1 MGTKPVR
8 IDNRKHQKARRRR
21 QTAATRAVV
30 IVVVLVLVAVLAV
43 AGITRHHKKTQRA
56 QNDTS
61 VQAVSQTGNGQEE
74 QNGTDSAQGQQ
85 TSQTEAAGETLAGTQ
100 VQSVTAK
107 GYAIQVVDGVT
118 YIGGVMI
125 ANKSYSLP
133 ESYAPGDLLPEVKE
147 AFAVMQKAAA
157 AQGLNIYISSGYR
170 SYSRQQTLYN
180 NYVKSD
186 GKALAD
192 TYSSR
197 PGYSEHQTGLCF
209 DLNTIDDSFGNTKE
223 SAWLEQHAQEY
234 GFIIRFPKGK
244 DAQTGYQYEPWH
256 LRYLGVDMA
265 TKVYNSGLSLE
276 EYLGITSEY
285 AD

>member
-8 IDNRKHQKARRRR
+8 IDNRKREKARRRR
-21 QTAATRAVV
+21 QTAAMRAAVFAAA
-30 IVVVLVLVAVLAV
+30 LVLVAVLVV
-43 AGITRHHKKTQRA
+43 AGIIRHHKKTQTV

-61 VQAVSQTGNGQEE
+61 AQTVSQTE
-74 QNGTDSAQGQQ
+74 NGTDTVQGQQ

-157 AQGLNIYISSGYR
+157 AQGLNIYISSAV
-170 SYSRQQTLYN
+170 SR
-180 NYVKSD
+180 
-186 GKALAD
+186 
-192 TYSSR
+192 
-197 PGYSEHQTGLCF
+197 HCI
-209 DLNTIDDSFGNTKE
+209 TI
-223 SAWLEQHAQEY
+223 
-234 GFIIRFPKGK
+234 
-244 DAQTGYQYEPWH
+244 
-256 LRYLGVDMA
+256 M
-265 TKVYNSGLSLE
+265 
-276 EYLGITSEY
+276 
-285 AD
+285 

>member
-1 MGTKPVR
+1 MGKKPVR
-8 IDNRKHQKARRRR
+8 IDNRKRQKARRRR

-30 IVVVLVLVAVLAV
+30 IAAALVLVSVLAV
-43 AGITRHHKKTQRA
+43 AGITRRHKKTQTA

-61 VQAVSQTGNGQEE
+61 AQTVSQTENGQSE

-85 TSQTEAAGETLAGTQ
+85 TSQTEAAGETLAGAQ

-107 GYAIQVVDGVT
+107 GYAVQVVDGVT

-265 TKVYNSGLSLE
+265 TKVYNSGLCLE

>member
-8 IDNRKHQKARRRR
+8 IDNRKREKARRRR
-21 QTAATRAVV
+21 QTAAARAAVLAAA
-30 IVVVLVLVAVLAV
+30 LVLVAVLVV
-43 AGITRHHKKTQRA
+43 AGIIRHHKKTQTV

-61 VQAVSQTGNGQEE
+61 AQTVSQTE
-74 QNGTDSAQGQQ
+74 NGTDTVQCQQ

-125 ANKSYSLP
+125 ANKSYSLQ

-209 DLNTIDDSFGNTKE
+209 DLNTIDDSF
-223 SAWLEQHAQEY
+223 AQEY

-256 LRYLGVDMA
+256 LRYLGIDMA

>member
-8 IDNRKHQKARRRR
+8 IDNRKREKARRHR
-21 QTAATRAVV
+21 QTAAARAAVLVV
-30 IVVVLVLVAVLAV
+30 ALVLVAVLAV
-43 AGITRHHKKTQRA
+43 AGIIRHHKKMQTV

-61 VQAVSQTGNGQEE
+61 AQTVSQTGNGQEE
-74 QNGTDSAQGQQ
+74 QNGTDSA
-85 TSQTEAAGETLAGTQ
+85 LAGTQ

-256 LRYLGVDMA
+256 LRYLGIDMA

>member
-8 IDNRKHQKARRRR
+8 IDNRKRQKARRRR
-21 QTAATRAVV
+21 QTAAARAAVLAAA
-30 IVVVLVLVAVLAV
+30 LVLVAVLVV
-43 AGITRHHKKTQRA
+43 AGIIRHHKKTQTV

-61 VQAVSQTGNGQEE
+61 AQTVSQTENS
-74 QNGTDSAQGQQ
+74 TDTVQGQQ

-256 LRYLGVDMA
+256 LRYLGIDMA

>member
-8 IDNRKHQKARRRR
+8 IDNRKREKARRRR
-21 QTAATRAVV
+21 QTAAARAAVLAAA
-30 IVVVLVLVAVLAV
+30 LVLVAVLVV
-43 AGITRHHKKTQRA
+43 AGIIRHHKKAQTV

-61 VQAVSQTGNGQEE
+61 AQTVSQTE
-74 QNGTDSAQGQQ
+74 NGT
-85 TSQTEAAGETLAGTQ
+85 AGETLAGTQ

-256 LRYLGVDMA
+256 LRYLGIDMA

>member
-1 MGTKPVR
+1 M
-8 IDNRKHQKARRRR
+8 
-21 QTAATRAVV
+21 
-30 IVVVLVLVAVLAV
+30 
-43 AGITRHHKKTQRA
+43 
-56 QNDTS
+56 
-61 VQAVSQTGNGQEE
+61 
-74 QNGTDSAQGQQ
+74 QGQQ

-244 DAQTGYQYEPWH
+244 DAQTGYRYEPWH
-256 LRYLGVDMA
+256 LRYLGIDMA

>member
-8 IDNRKHQKARRRR
+8 IDNRKREKARRRR
-21 QTAATRAVV
+21 QTAAARAAVLV
-30 IVVVLVLVAVLAV
+30 AALVLVAVLVV
-43 AGITRHHKKTQRA
+43 AGIIRHHKKTQTA

-61 VQAVSQTGNGQEE
+61 AQTVSQTENGQEE

-107 GYAIQVVDGVT
+107 GYAVQVVDGVT

-197 PGYSEHQTGLCF
+197 PGSSEHQTGLCF

>member
-8 IDNRKHQKARRRR
+8 IDNRKREKARRHR
-21 QTAATRAVV
+21 QTAAARAAVLVV
-30 IVVVLVLVAVLAV
+30 ALVLVAVLAV
-43 AGITRHHKKTQRA
+43 AGIIRHHKKMQTV

-61 VQAVSQTGNGQEE
+61 AQTVSQTGNGQEE

-85 TSQTEAAGETLAGTQ
+85 ISHTEAAGETLAGTQ

-256 LRYLGVDMA
+256 LRYLGIDMA

>member
-1 MGTKPVR
+1 MNQRPVNQPHR
-8 IDNRKHQKARRRR
+8 RMTRAEVRRRR
-21 QTAATRAVV
+21 SRAIRRVAGLTAAVCLFVGGAAFLLNRHAPVPSASAASAPAEDAENGLLPAASSTVEETNGNALGLTADEAAAMLADPLM
-30 IVVVLVLVAVLAV
+30 VLVNHTNKMPDDYTFETKECGSKTAVNKTLQTVAC
-43 AGITRHHKKTQRA
+43 
-56 QNDTS
+56 D
-61 VQAVSQTGNGQEE
+61 
-74 QNGTDSAQGQQ
+74 
-85 TSQTEAAGETLAGTQ
+85 
-100 VQSVTAK
+100 
-107 GYAIQVVDGVT
+107 
-118 YIGGVMI
+118 
-125 ANKSYSLP
+125 
-133 ESYAPGDLLPEVKE
+133 
-147 AFAVMQKAAA
+147 AFLSMQKAAA

-256 LRYLGVDMA
+256 LRYLGIDMA